1 MSGNLESTEGEGRMC
16 GICGYLHTGEDDLP
30 VSEELLRRMCTVMT
44 HRGPDDE
51 GIYTDGPFGMG
62 MRRLSI
68 IDLSSG
74 QQPIFNENGRVAI
87 VCNGEIYNFPEL
99 RQDLE
104 ARGHRFSTNSDVEV
118 AVHLYEEE
126 GVEGLVSRLNGMY
139 GLAIWDADRRR
150 LVLVRDRLGIKP
162 LYYWLDHR
170 RLAFA
175 SELKCLME
183 DPDLP
188 RDFDPVGLNNYLSLN
203 YIPAPHSIYRA
214 VRKLPPAHWLTWEDG
229 EVRTERYWT
238 LDYRGAGEVHP
249 EEWYA
254 ERLLEL
260 LKAAVKRHLISDVP
274 LGVLC
279 SGGIDSSSMVAIVS
293 KWFNQRVKT
302 FSIGFE
308 EDTFNELKYARIVAD
323 QFDTDH
329 HEETVRPDAVG
340 LLPRLAWHL
349 DEPFAD
355 HSAIP
360 TYYVSRLARRDVT
373 VVLSGDGGDELFAGY
388 ETYAAHRYARLL
400 KKLPAPLVRGLL
412 EPAVRM
418 LPVSD
423 KKVSLDY
430 KAKRLLSGYHLS
442 PAQAHLAWKVIFG
455 EEEKQRLYAP
465 DYRAGLTLGDT
476 AADLF
481 RGYFDSAL
489 ADDELDRLLYIDTM
503 VYLPDDILMKVDKM
517 SMAVSLES
525 RVPILDYTVAEFA
538 ATIPAGLKLRGGQK
552 KHILKK
558 ALGGLLPDTILYRK
572 KAGFSLPIAAWIK
585 GELREMVRDV
595 LSRDALAASGLFD
608 PDLVQGVIEDH
619 LAGRR
624 DNSRPIWGLTNFMLW
639 HDALHSSR
647 PGQSRGAP

>member
-1 MSGNLESTEGEGRMC
+1 MC
-16 GICGYLHTGEDDLP
+16 GICGYLHTGDTNRP
-30 VSEELLRRMCTVMT
+30 VSEELLRRMCSVMT

-51 GIYTDGPFGMG
+51 GIYTDGAFGMG

-74 QQPIFNENGRVAI
+74 RQPILNETGRIAI

-126 GVEGLVSRLNGMY
+126 GVEGLVRKLNGMY
-139 GLAIWDADRRR
+139 GLAIWDADRKS
-150 LVLVRDRLGIKP
+150 LLLVRDRLGIKP
-162 LYYWLDHR
+162 LYYWMDGT

-183 DPDLP
+183 DPELP

-203 YIPAPHSIYRA
+203 YIPAPQSIYRA
-214 VRKLPPAHWLTWEDG
+214 VSKLPPAHYLQWRDG
-229 EVRTERYWT
+229 KVNIQRYWS
-238 LDYRGAGEVHP
+238 LQYSGDGRNGPEQS

-254 ERLLEL
+254 GRLLEL

-293 KWFNQRVKT
+293 RWFNQQVKT

-308 EDTFNELKYARIVAD
+308 EDTFNELKYARIVAQ
-323 QFDTDH
+323 QFETDH
-329 HEETVRPDAVG
+329 HEELVTPDAAA
-340 LLPRLAWHL
+340 LLPQLAWHL

-388 ETYAAHRYARLL
+388 ETYAAYRYARML
-400 KKLPAPLVRGLL
+400 KKLPGPLVRGLL
-412 EPAVRM
+412 QPAVGM

-442 PAQAHLAWKVIFG
+442 PAQAHLAWKVIFT
-455 EEEKQRLYAP
+455 EEEKRNLYAP
-465 DYRAGLTLGDT
+465 DYQAGLTGRDT

-481 RGYFDSAL
+481 CGYFGSA
-489 ADDELDRLLYIDTM
+489 AASDDLDRLLYVDTM

-525 RVPILDYTVAEFA
+525 RVPLLDYTVAEFA
-538 ATIPAGLKLRGGQK
+538 ASVPARFKLKGRQK
-552 KHILKK
+552 KHILKQSLK
-558 ALGGLLPDTILYRK
+558 GLLPDTILYRK

-585 GELREMVRDV
+585 GSLREMVLDV
-595 LSRDALAASGLFD
+595 LSPASLARTGLFN
-608 PDLVQGVIEDH
+608 PDYVQQVIDDH

-639 HDALHSSR
+639 CDALHSTR
-647 PGQSRGAP
+647 AGQSSGELH

>member
-1 MSGNLESTEGEGRMC
+1 MC
-16 GICGYLHTGEDDLP
+16 GICGYLHTGDADRPVAKDL
-30 VSEELLRRMCTVMT
+30 LHRMCAVMT

-51 GIYTDGPFGMG
+51 GIYTDGAFGMG

-74 QQPIFNENGRVAI
+74 QQPIFNETGRIAI

-104 ARGHRFSTNSDVEV
+104 AKGHRFSTNSDVEV
-118 AVHLYEEE
+118 AVHIYEEE
-126 GVEGLVSRLNGMY
+126 GVEGLVSKLNGMY
-139 GLAIWDADRRR
+139 GLAIWDADRRS
-150 LVLVRDRLGIKP
+150 LLLVRDRLGIKP

-183 DPDLP
+183 DPELP
-188 RDFDPVGLNNYLSLN
+188 RDFDPVGLNNFLSLN
-203 YIPAPHSIYRA
+203 YIPAPQSIYRA
-214 VRKLPPAHWLTWEDG
+214 VSKLPPAHYLQWRDG
-229 EVRTERYWT
+229 KVKIERYWT
-238 LDYRGAGEVHP
+238 LQYSGDGRTGP
-249 EEWYA
+249 EQPEAWYA

-293 KWFNQRVKT
+293 RWFNRQVKT

-308 EDTFNELKYARIVAD
+308 EDTFNELKYARLVARL
-323 QFDTDH
+323 FETDH
-329 HEETVRPDAVG
+329 REELVRPDAAG
-340 LLPRLAWHL
+340 LLPKLVWHL

-388 ETYAAHRYARLL
+388 ETYAALRYAKLLRRL
-400 KKLPAPLVRGLL
+400 PGPLVRGLL
-412 EPAVRM
+412 QPAVGM

-430 KAKRLLSGYHLS
+430 KAKRLLSGYQLS
-442 PAQAHLAWKVIFG
+442 PAQAHLAWKVIFT
-455 EEEKQRLYAP
+455 EEDKRSLYAA
-465 DYRAGLTLGDT
+465 DYRAGLTGQDT

-481 RGYFDSAL
+481 SGYFGSA
-489 ADDELDRLLYIDTM
+489 AASDDLDRLLYVDTM

-525 RVPILDYTVAEFA
+525 RVPLLDYTVAEFA
-538 ATIPAGLKLRGGQK
+538 ASIPARYKLKGRQK
-552 KHILKK
+552 KHILKQSLK
-558 ALGGLLPDTILYRK
+558 GLLPDTTLYRK

-585 GELREMVRDV
+585 GSLREMVLDV
-595 LSRDALAASGLFD
+595 LSPDSLLRTGLFN
-608 PDLVQGVIEDH
+608 PDYVRQVIDDH

-639 HDALHSSR
+639 CDALHTTTSGQSSR
-647 PGQSRGAP
+647 GRG

>member
-1 MSGNLESTEGEGRMC
+1 MCSVMS
-16 GICGYLHTGEDDLP
+16 
-30 VSEELLRRMCTVMT
+30 

-74 QQPIFNENGRVAI
+74 QQPIFNETGRIAI

-99 RQDLE
+99 RKDLE
-104 ARGHRFSTNSDVEV
+104 ARGHHFSTNSDVEV

-126 GVEGLVSRLNGMY
+126 GVEGLVQKLNGMY
-139 GLAIWDADRRR
+139 GLAIWDADRKS
-150 LVLVRDRLGIKP
+150 LLLVRDRLGIKP
-162 LYYWLDHR
+162 LYYWHDHK

-203 YIPAPHSIYRA
+203 YIPAPQSIYRA
-214 VRKLPPAHWLTWEDG
+214 VSKLPPAHWLQWRDG
-229 EVRTERYWT
+229 KLTIQRYWS
-238 LDYRGAGEVHP
+238 LEYSGEGRTGP
-249 EEWYA
+249 EQSEEWYS

-293 KWFNQRVKT
+293 KCFNQQVKT

-308 EDTFNELKYARIVAD
+308 EDTFNELKYARIVAE
-323 QFDTDH
+323 QFDTEH
-329 HEETVRPDAVG
+329 HEELVRPDAAAI
-340 LLPRLAWHL
+340 LPKLAWHL

-400 KKLPAPLVRGLL
+400 KKLPGPLVRGLL
-412 EPAVRM
+412 QPAVGM

-442 PAQAHLAWKVIFG
+442 PAQAHLAWKVIFT
-455 EEEKQRLYAP
+455 EEEKRKLYDP
-465 DYRAGLTLGDT
+465 EYQAGLTGRDT

-481 RGYFDSAL
+481 SGYFDSA
-489 ADDELDRLLYIDTM
+489 AASDELDRLLYTDTM

-525 RVPILDYTVAEFA
+525 RVPLLDYTVAEFA
-538 ATIPAGLKLRGGQK
+538 ASIPARYKLKGSQK

-558 ALGGLLPDTILYRK
+558 SLKGLLPDTILYRK
-572 KAGFSLPIAAWIK
+572 KAGFSLPIASWVK
-585 GELREMVRDV
+585 GSLREMVCDV
-595 LSRDALAASGLFD
+595 LSRDSLARTGLFN
-608 PDLVQGVIEDH
+608 PDYVQNVIDDH
-619 LAGRR
+619 MAGRR

-639 HDALHSSR
+639 CDALHSSH
-647 PGQSRGAP
+647 PEPLEGGQE

>member
-1 MSGNLESTEGEGRMC
+1 MC
-16 GICGYLHTGEDDLP
+16 GICGYLHTEDGDRP
-30 VSEELLRRMCTVMT
+30 VSEELLRRMCSVMT

-51 GIYTDGPFGMG
+51 GIYTDGSFGMG

-74 QQPIFNENGRVAI
+74 QQPILNETGRIAI

-126 GVEGLVSRLNGMY
+126 GVQGLVSKLNGMY

-150 LVLVRDRLGIKP
+150 LLLVRDRLGIKP
-162 LYYWLDHR
+162 LYYWQDNK

-203 YIPAPHSIYRA
+203 YIPAPQSIYRA
-214 VRKLPPAHWLTWEDG
+214 VQKLPPAHWLQWQDG
-229 EVRTERYWT
+229 KVQIQRYWSLQYSGDGRT
-238 LDYRGAGEVHP
+238 GP
-249 EEWYA
+249 EQSEGWYA

-260 LKAAVKRHLISDVP
+260 LTAAVKRHMISDVP

-279 SGGIDSSSMVAIVS
+279 SGGIDSSSMVAIAS
-293 KWFNQRVKT
+293 RLLNKQVKT

-308 EDTFNELKYARIVAD
+308 EDTFNELKYARMVAEK
-323 QFDTDH
+323 FETDH
-329 HEETVRPDAVG
+329 HEELVRPDAAA
-340 LLPRLAWHL
+340 LLPQLAWHL

-400 KKLPAPLVRGLL
+400 RRLPGPLVRGLL
-412 EPAVRM
+412 QPAVGM

-442 PAQAHLAWKVIFG
+442 PAQAHLAWKVIFT
-455 EEEKQRLYAP
+455 EAEKQSLYAA
-465 DYRAGLTLGDT
+465 DYRAGLTGGDT

-481 RGYFDSAL
+481 SGYFGEA
-489 ADDELDRLLYIDTM
+489 AATDELDRLLYIDTM

-538 ATIPAGLKLRGGQK
+538 ASIPARYKLKGQQK
-552 KHILKK
+552 KHILKQSLK
-558 ALGGLLPDTILYRK
+558 GVLPDTILYRK

-585 GELREMVRDV
+585 GSLREMVLDV
-595 LSRDALAASGLFD
+595 LSPDSLARAGLFN
-608 PDLVQGVIEDH
+608 PEYVQRVIDDH
-619 LAGRR
+619 MAGRR

-639 HDALHSSR
+639 CDALHSTSA
-647 PGQSRGAP
+647 GQTTGVQG

>member
-1 MSGNLESTEGEGRMC
+1 MC
-16 GICGYLHTGEDDLP
+16 GICGVLHTGEPDRP
-30 VSEELLRRMCTVMT
+30 VSEELLHRMCAVMT

-51 GIYTDGPFGMG
+51 GIYTDGGFGMG

-74 QQPIFNENGRVAI
+74 HQPILNETGRVAI

-99 RQDLE
+99 REDLV
-104 ARGHRFSTNSDVEV
+104 ARGHTFSTNSDVEV

-126 GVEGLVSRLNGMY
+126 GVEGLVNKLNGMY

-162 LYYWLDHR
+162 LYYWQDGK

-203 YIPAPHSIYRA
+203 YIPAPQSIYSA
-214 VRKLPPAHWLTWEDG
+214 VKKLPPAHWLVWEDG
-229 EVRTERYWT
+229 RMTIERYWA
-238 LDYRGAGEVHP
+238 LDYSNGTGPEQS

-254 ERLLEL
+254 ERLLFL

-308 EDTFNELKYARIVAD
+308 EDTFNELKYARVVAEM
-323 QFDTDH
+323 FGTDH
-329 HEETVRPDAVG
+329 HEETVRPDAAG

-355 HSAIP
+355 HSALP
-360 TYYVSRLARRDVT
+360 TYYVSKLARQDVT

-400 KKLPAPLVRGLL
+400 RKLPAPLVRGILQ
-412 EPAVRM
+412 PAVGL
-418 LPVSD
+418 LPVST

-442 PAQAHLAWKVIFG
+442 PAQAHLAWKVIFDQ
-455 EEEKQRLYAP
+455 EEKQNLYAP
-465 DYRAGLTLGDT
+465 DYRATLSGRDT

-481 RGYFDSAL
+481 SGYFGSAL

-525 RVPILDYTVAEFA
+525 RVPLLDYTVAEFA
-538 ATIPAGLKLRGGQK
+538 ASIPARYKLKGSEK

-558 ALGGLLPDTILYRK
+558 ALGGLLPDSILYRK
-572 KAGFSLPIAAWIK
+572 KAGFSLPIAAWVK
-585 GELREMVRDV
+585 GSLREMVLDV
-595 LSRDALAASGLFD
+595 LSRDSLARTGLFNAD
-608 PDLVQGVIEDH
+608 HVQQVIDDH
-619 LAGRR
+619 LTGRR

-639 HDALHSSR
+639 HDALHTPRS
-647 PGQSRGAP
+647 